1 MKANNSISRPALVS
15 SAFAGRRTFN
25 FKCHASQQPES
36 PPPSSGGTRLGAII
50 KRKQQQLAQRL
61 EELGEEGLE
70 ERLQS
75 AASNPSAYP
84 YRLARLIADTTP
96 TGRPVLVFEIA
107 RTSTSVG
114 QQTDTTTT
122 ISSSKELA
130 EVATRLS
137 KGGAD
142 ALIVPTDSEDTPEG
156 LSDLFNVS
164 RAAAEIRPIPPP
176 VLCRDWFLH
185 PLQIV
190 DAKEA
195 GCAGV
200 VGIIAS
206 VTGARGTPV
215 MSSFSSALGLDAPVE
230 IVNLAEL
237 KAMET
242 FGVPF
247 FALNISVG
255 LSVRIAGFGS
265 DVAAGLLGELPFMAV
280 SLVGVKSLEEA
291 RAAREAGADALFV
304 RRELV
309 WEWQGREK
317 QLVEAL
323 IDATNGDD

>member
-1 MKANNSISRPALVS
+1 VFPISR
-15 SAFAGRRTFN
+15 
-25 FKCHASQQPES
+25 
-36 PPPSSGGTRLGAII
+36 
-50 KRKQQQLAQRL
+50 RKQQQLAQRL
-61 EELGEEGLE
+61 EELGDEGLE

-75 AASNPSAYP
+75 AASNPSADP

-96 TGRPVLVFEIA
+96 VGRPVLVFEIA
-107 RTSTSVG
+107 RTSTSDG

-122 ISSSKELA
+122 TAISSPKELA

-142 ALIVPTDSEDTPEG
+142 ALIVPTDSDDTPEG

-200 VGIIAS
+200 VGIISS
-206 VTGARGTPV
+206 VTGPKGTPV
-215 MSSFSSALGLDAPVE
+215 MSSFASALGLDAPVE
-230 IVNLAEL
+230 IVNLAEM

-255 LSVRIAGFGS
+255 LSVRIAGFGR
-265 DVAAGLLGELPFMAV
+265 DVAAGILGELPFMAV

-291 RAAREAGADALFV
+291 RAAREAGADSLFI

-309 WEWQGREK
+309 WEWQGRET
-317 QLVEAL
+317 QLVDAL